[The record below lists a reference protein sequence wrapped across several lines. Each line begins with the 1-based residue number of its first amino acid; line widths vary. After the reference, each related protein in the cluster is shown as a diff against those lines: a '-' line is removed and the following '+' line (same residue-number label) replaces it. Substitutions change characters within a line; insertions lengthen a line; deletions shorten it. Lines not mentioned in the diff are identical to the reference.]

1 MGGDLSFES
10 NSLCS
15 LWLCILEFIEI
26 LYMCVNDCAS
36 VYLSLEMFYSLPP
49 LSPFSSIWFSKKS
62 RKFALIC
69 VHRLTFPVAQTVKHL
84 PTMWETWVQ
93 SLNQEDHLEKE
104 MVTHSSILAWKIQ
117 WAEEPGGL
125 QTMGLQRVRHDWAT
139 SFYRLNKT
147 NRNVCLNYIVLNPLI
162 STVSLLWN
170 SFCFYWIDIALHW
183 GMLKM
188 LKEILY
194 LLLYLF

>member
-62 RKFALIC
+62 RKVALIC
-69 VHRLTFPVAQTVKHL
+69 VHRLTFPGGSDCKASAYNVGD
-84 PTMWETWVQ
+84 MG
-93 SLNQEDHLEKE
+93 
-104 MVTHSSILAWKIQ
+104 SIP
-117 WAEEPGGL
+117 ESGRSPGEGN
-125 QTMGLQRVRHDWAT
+125 G
-139 SFYRLNKT
+139 
-147 NRNVCLNYIVLNPLI
+147 NPLQYSCLENPMGRGAWW
-162 STVSLLWN
+162 STDHEVAKSQTWL
-170 SFCFYWIDIALHW
+170 SDF
-183 GMLKM
+183 
-188 LKEILY
+188 IL
-194 LLLYLF
+194 